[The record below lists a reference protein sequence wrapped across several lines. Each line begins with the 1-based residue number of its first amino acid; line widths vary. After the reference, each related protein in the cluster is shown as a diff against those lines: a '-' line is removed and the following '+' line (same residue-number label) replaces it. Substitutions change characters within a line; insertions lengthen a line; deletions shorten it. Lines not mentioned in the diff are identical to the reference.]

1 MQELRERVTSDAV
14 CAPGGI
20 VVVNSFLNHQ
30 VDPLLMRHI
39 GEEFGKRFS
48 RYRPTMILTAE
59 TSGIVP
65 ALATAFVLE
74 IPLVFARKQRPVTMV
89 QTPYIARTPTH
100 TKGGDNVDLFVAREF
115 LRSQDRVLIL
125 DDFLATAH
133 TIVALCD
140 IVHQSGAT
148 LIGIG
153 AVIEKC
159 YQNGRSLLRDI
170 TVPIESLVQIESVE
184 DGKILFKQT

>member
-1 MQELRERVTSDAV
+1 MQELRERVSSDAI

-48 RYRPTMILTAE
+48 KYKPTKILTAE

-74 IPLVFARKQRPVTMV
+74 IPLVFARKQRPATMV
-89 QTPYIARTPTH
+89 QTPFIARTPTH
-100 TKGGDNVDLFVAREF
+100 TKGGDSVDLIVAREF
-115 LRSQDRVLIL
+115 LKSEDRILIL
-125 DDFLATAH
+125 DDFLATAL

-140 IVHQSGAT
+140 IVEQSGAT
-148 LIGIG
+148 LVGIG

-159 YQNGRSLLRDI
+159 YENGRALLLDV
-170 TVPIESLVQIESVE
+170 TVPIESLVQIASVSE
-184 DGKILFKQT
+184 GRIVFK

>member
-1 MQELRERVTSDAV
+1 MQELRDRVRSDAI

-30 VDPLLMRHI
+30 VDPLLMRRI
-39 GEEFGKRFS
+39 GDEFGKRFKQ
-48 RYRPTMILTAE
+48 YGPTKILTAE

-89 QTPYIARTPTH
+89 QTPFVARTPTH
-100 TKGGDNVDLFVAREF
+100 TKGGEDVDLYVASEF
-115 LRSQDRVLIL
+115 LQGEDRVLIL
-125 DDFLATAH
+125 DDFLATAL

-140 IVHQSGAT
+140 IVNQSGAT
-148 LIGIG
+148 LVGIG

-159 YQNGRSLLRDI
+159 YQHGRDLLQNV
-170 TVPIESLVQIESVE
+170 TVPIESLVQISSVD
-184 DGKILFKQT
+184 DGRIIFK

>member
-1 MQELRERVTSDAV
+1 MLELRERITSDAI

-30 VDPLLMRHI
+30 VDPQLMQQI
-39 GEEFGKRFS
+39 GDEFSSRFG
-48 RYRPTMILTAE
+48 RFRPTKILTVE

-65 ALATAFVLE
+65 ALATAFVMK

-89 QTPYIARTPTH
+89 QEPYITRSPTH
-100 TKGGDNVDLFVAREF
+100 TKGGGEVDLFVAREF
-115 LRSQDRVLIL
+115 LKSEDRVLIL
-125 DDFLATAH
+125 DDFLATAL

-140 IVHQSGAT
+140 IVEQSGAT
-148 LIGIG
+148 LVGIG

-159 YQNGRSLLRDI
+159 YQNGRDLLRHI
-170 TVPIESLVQIESVE
+170 TVPIESLVQIEKVE
-184 DGKILFKQT
+184 DGKILFK

>member
-1 MQELRERVTSDAV
+1 MQELRDRVNSDAI

-39 GEEFGKRFS
+39 GEEFGRRFS
-48 RYRPTMILTAE
+48 QYKPTKILTAE

-65 ALATAFVLE
+65 ALATAFVLNV
-74 IPLVFARKQRPVTMV
+74 PLVFARKQRPVTMV
-89 QTPYIARTPTH
+89 QAPYIARTPTH
-100 TKGGDNVDLFVAREF
+100 TKGGETVDLIVAREF
-115 LRSQDRVLIL
+115 LQKEDRVLIL
-125 DDFLATAH
+125 DDFLATAQ

-140 IVHQSGAT
+140 IVEQSGAI
-148 LIGIG
+148 LVGIG

-159 YQNGRSLLRDI
+159 YQNGRDLLARVA
-170 TVPIESLVQIESVE
+170 VPIESLVQIDSVTE
-184 DGKILFKQT
+184 GKITFR